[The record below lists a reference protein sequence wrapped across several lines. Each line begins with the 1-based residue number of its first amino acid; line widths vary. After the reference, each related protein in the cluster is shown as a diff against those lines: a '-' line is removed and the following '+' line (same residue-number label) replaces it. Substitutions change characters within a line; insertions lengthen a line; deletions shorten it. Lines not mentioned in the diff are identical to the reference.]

1 MIGQDPPD
9 AGRKNQ
15 RREADIMA
23 FITGERAK
31 AQDDRRA
38 TERRRV
44 AFGSWVASLDGSM
57 VLACQTRDA
66 SAQGVRVHPKEAHPL
81 PKTVFYLDMKD
92 RIAYEAV
99 VRWQEKSEAGLEFT
113 KAYRFSDMPFAG
125 LKKVIENL
133 SQ

>member
-1 MIGQDPPD
+1 
-9 AGRKNQ
+9 
-15 RREADIMA
+15 MA
-23 FITGERAK
+23 FVTGEKARAENE
-31 AQDDRRA
+31 RRGA
-38 TERRRV
+38 ERRRV

-81 PKTVFYLDMKD
+81 PKTLFYLDMKD

-113 KAYRFSDMPFAG
+113 KAYRFSDIPFPA

-133 SQ
+133 CQ